1 MLQDLNEVAIEMNLR
16 KEIDEL
22 LLQANMA
29 ELKMAAAIVKTG
41 LDKEE
46 DLQMCQLLRI
56 LQTHVD
62 KVNNLVVVSGTKQT
76 FLDMMQAEA
85 ISAAD
90 KG

>member
-1 MLQDLNEVAIEMNLR
+1 MKI
-16 KEIDEL
+16 
-22 LLQANMA
+22 
-29 ELKMAAAIVKTG
+29 G

-46 DLQMCQLLRI
+46 DLQMRQLLRI

-62 KVNNLVVVSGTKQT
+62 KVNSLVVVIGIKQT
-76 FLDMMQAEA
+76 LLDMMQAKT